1 MRHLRRVLCA
11 ATLLFLAAS
20 PSRAQQPGAEAN
32 KVLVSRADL
41 EALADQLEQTAQSDE
56 FTAEVRQRARA
67 QAAQVRERLRTGDFQ
82 VGDRIALRVEQE
94 SLLTDTFT
102 VRSGREVLLP
112 GIGAI
117 PLNGV
122 LRVELTDY
130 LTQRLAQFVRNPRVR
145 AQGLIRVGIY
155 GAVGSQGFYTVPV
168 DIPLDEVFHL
178 AGGIAGAADM
188 DKIRVERGKE
198 ILFDGEYL
206 QTVITQGRTL
216 DELSIQAGDRFV
228 IPILVTRNPLQ
239 FMQTIQ
245 ILLTLPI
252 TIYGLIQLF
261 GH

>member
-1 MRHLRRVLCA
+1 MSHIRRAVCA
-11 ATLLFLAAS
+11 ALVLILAAS
-20 PSRAQQPGAEAN
+20 PSRAQQPGSQAN

-41 EALADQLEQTAQSDE
+41 EALADQLEQTAQSGD
-56 FTAEVRQRARA
+56 FTAEVRSRARA
-67 QAAQVRERLRTGDFQ
+67 QAALVRARLVAGDFQ

-94 SLLTDTFT
+94 TLLTDTFT

-112 GIGAI
+112 GIGPI

-130 LTQRLAQFVRNPRVR
+130 LTQRLSQYVRNPRVR

-155 GAVGSQGFYTVPV
+155 GAVGAQGYYTVPV
-168 DIPLDEVFHL
+168 DIPLDEVFRL
-178 AGGIAGAADM
+178 AGGIAGPADM
-188 DKIRVERGKE
+188 DKIRVERGQE
-198 ILFDGEYL
+198 ILFEGEFL

-216 DELSIQAGDRFV
+216 DELSIQAGDRFI
-228 IPILVTRNPLQ
+228 IPATVARNPLA

-245 ILLTLPI
+245 ILLTLPV
-252 TIYGLIQLF
+252 TIYGLVQLF